1 MRVTRR
7 DALVG
12 AGGALMAGAAVRV
25 AGESPGASRA
35 RAVPAF
41 DEGRQAGVATRQQNH
56 LTLAAFDL
64 VTPDGADVRR
74 LLSDW
79 TASTLSLCEGGG
91 GESAEGEAI
100 GLGPRG
106 LTITVGLGA
115 GLFDGRYG
123 FARCRPAGLSRRA
136 PTAEEAHLD
145 ASRGGG
151 DLLVQVCG
159 EDRQVV
165 FHAVHQLAN
174 AALGIARRRWTQQG
188 FLSRP
193 HPDAT
198 PRGVIGFK
206 DGTASIRLGD
216 RAGLRRHVWVAGG
229 ADRPGMADGTYL
241 VYRRI
246 RVRLQAW
253 DRSSLAEQEAVLGRR
268 KVSGAPL
275 DGRDEHDP
283 LTLAAAPARSH
294 VRAMHP
300 DANGGIRLLRRAY
313 NYDDGATAD
322 GVTDAG
328 IAFVAFTNDP
338 LRSAAPLLRRFERD
352 DDLRR
357 YAVPTAGA
365 VFAVPPAPVAGEFV
379 GQRLLEGT

>member
-1 MRVTRR
+1 M
-7 DALVG
+7 
-12 AGGALMAGAAVRV
+12 RV
-25 AGESPGASRA
+25 AGDALGADPA
-35 RAVPAF
+35 RAARAF
-41 DEGRQAGVATRQQNH
+41 DGRRQAGVATAQQDH

-64 VTPDGADVRR
+64 VTPDTADVRR
-74 LLSDW
+74 LLRDW
-79 TASTLSLCEGGG
+79 TAATVALCERDAGAPG
-91 GESAEGEAI
+91 AGEASD
-100 GLGPRG
+100 LGPRG

-123 FARCRPAGLSRRA
+123 FAASRPAGLSPPPA
-136 PTAEEAHLD
+136 TADAAQLD
-145 ASRGGG
+145 ASRSGG

-159 EDRQVV
+159 DDRQVV
-165 FHAVHQLAN
+165 FHAVHQLAGL
-174 AALGIARRRWTQQG
+174 ALGIARRRWTQHG

-193 HPDAT
+193 RPAAT

-206 DGTASIRLGD
+206 DGTASIPLDD
-216 RAGLRRHVWVAGG
+216 RGALSRHVWVAADG
-229 ADRPGMADGTYL
+229 DRPGMADGTYL
-241 VYRRI
+241 VYRRV

-253 DRSSLAEQEAVLGRR
+253 DRSPLAEQEAVVGRR
-268 KVSGAPL
+268 KLSGAPL

-283 LTLAAAPARSH
+283 LTLATTPARSH

-300 DANGGIRLLRRAY
+300 DANGGIRLLRRSY

-322 GVTDAG
+322 GAADAG

-338 LRSAAPLLRRFERD
+338 RHSAAPLLRRFERD

-365 VFAVPPAPVAGEFV
+365 AFAVPPAPAAGEFV
-379 GQRLLEGT
+379 AQRLLEGP

>member
-12 AGGALMAGAAVRV
+12 VGGALMAGAAVRV
-25 AGESPGASRA
+25 AGEALGADPA
-35 RAVPAF
+35 RAARAF
-41 DEGRQAGVATRQQNH
+41 DDGRQAGVATERQDH

-64 VTPDGADVRR
+64 VTPDTADVRR

-79 TASTLSLCEGGG
+79 TATTVALCERDAGATG
-91 GESAEGEAI
+91 EGEAI
-100 GLGPRG
+100 GLDPRG

-115 GLFDGRYG
+115 RLFDGRYG
-123 FARCRPAGLSRRA
+123 FAERRPAGLSQRA
-136 PTAEEAHLD
+136 RTADDAHLD

-159 EDRQVV
+159 DDRQVV
-165 FHAVHQLAN
+165 FHAVHQLAG
-174 AALGIARRRWTQQG
+174 AALGIARRRWTQHG

-193 HPDAT
+193 RPGAT

-206 DGTASIRLGD
+206 DGTANIPLDD
-216 RAGLRRHVWVAGG
+216 RTGLSRHVWVADD
-229 ADRPGMADGTYL
+229 ADRPGMTNGTYL

-253 DRSSLAEQEAVLGRR
+253 DRGSLAEQEAVLGRR

-283 LTLAAAPARSH
+283 LTLTAAPARSH

-300 DANGGIRLLRRAY
+300 DANDGIRLLRRAY
-313 NYDDGATAD
+313 NYDDGATTD
-322 GVTDAG
+322 GAADAG

-338 LRSAAPLLRRFERD
+338 RRSAARLLRRFEHD

-365 VFAVPPAPVAGEFV
+365 AFAVPPAPAAGEFI
-379 GQRLLEGT
+379 GQRLLEGP